1 MAKKLSKSG
10 RGKKKK
16 TSNKAATKKR
26 SKKTV
31 AKRLPAKSPT
41 TKRRKASGKSK
52 RISKTPKKRGKRTPL
67 RKTAWEISPQEAVY
81 IAVLEKNGV
90 VIDLYLP
97 FVDAFIIVAKKPGFR
112 KQEKLIAI
120 DKFNY
125 IHCEPG
131 DADGLPRWTFPEK
144 FPSEEQ
150 EKIKSLSSKEYHSA
164 MIEAGWT
171 CYDTT
176 LFWGPLSVKKIEFE
190 YPYNPV

>member
-1 MAKKLSKSG
+1 MAKKLSKSS
-10 RGKKKK
+10 RAKKKK
-16 TSNKAATKKR
+16 TSKKAATKKR
-26 SKKTV
+26 SEKTV
-31 AKRLPAKSPT
+31 AKRPSAKKPATKEMEPPNTRSTPVRKAQ
-41 TKRRKASGKSK
+41 TKRANRKPQS
-52 RISKTPKKRGKRTPL
+52 
-67 RKTAWEISPQEAVY
+67 KTAWKISPQETVY

-112 KQEKLIAI
+112 KQEKVIAI
-120 DKFNY
+120 DKLNY
-125 IHCEPG
+125 IHYEPG

-144 FPSEEQ
+144 FSSEEQ

-176 LFWGPLSVKKIEFE
+176 LFCGPLSVKKIEFE
-190 YPYNPV
+190 